1 MTQQA
6 DGVGD
11 DLSQIIA
18 AKSIGEAVKTAG
30 DHLQKSGIDTARLDA
45 RVLAAGAFEMSPEDM
60 LLHADRLAPA
70 DDLSRFLKYC
80 DRRMQGEPVARILG
94 EKEFWSLTFKLNEAT
109 LVPRPDTELCVETGL
124 QILAGMGLAAPHILD
139 LGTGSGCILISL
151 MTELPEASGVGV
163 DLSSAAVEMA
173 QANAQQLGVAAR
185 TSFLQGS
192 WDAAEKDLGSFDMIV
207 TNPPYI
213 PAIDIRSLALE
224 VKDHDPERA
233 LSGGDDGLAAYR
245 EIANVVAAE
254 MRPGAV
260 LVAEI
265 GVGQSQDVVEI
276 FESAGLV
283 RPLDWLRLDLTGRG
297 RVVVVEK
304 R

>member
-1 MTQQA
+1 MTQQP

-11 DLSQIIA
+11 NLSPIIA
-18 AKSIGEAVKTAG
+18 AKNVGVAVKTAG

-45 RVLAAGAFEMSPEDM
+45 RVLAAGAFEMSPEEM
-60 LLHADRLAPA
+60 LLHAGRLPA
-70 DDLSRFLKYC
+70 ADALSRFAEYC
-80 DRRMQGEPVARILG
+80 GRRMRGEPVARILG

-124 QILAGMGLAAPHILD
+124 QILAGMNLTAPHILD

-151 MTELPEASGVGV
+151 MSELPEASGVGV
-163 DLSSAAVEMA
+163 DLSPAAIEMA
-173 QANAQQLGVAAR
+173 QANAQNLGVAAR
-185 TSFLQGS
+185 TRFLQGS
-192 WDAAEKDLGSFDMIV
+192 WDAVEKHLGSFDLVV

-213 PAIDIRSLALE
+213 PALDICSLAIE

-233 LSGGDDGLAAYR
+233 LSGGDDGLVAYR
-245 EIANVVAAE
+245 EIANVVARR
-254 MRPGAV
+254 MRIGAV

-265 GVGQSQDVVEI
+265 GDGQAQDVIEI
-276 FESAGLV
+276 FENAGLV
-283 RPLDWLRLDLTGRG
+283 RAADWRRLDLAGRG
-297 RVVVVEK
+297 RVVVAEK